1 MDSTMESTMESK
13 KKTSSALFQETI
25 SDIKIM
31 SRFALM
37 KGKIIEISMNSYEEN
52 MSLDELLIV
61 HAFLCNTIKPATPKS
76 IIYSN
81 QLNTEDLSINKQ
93 ITSFYRIPIIRKL
106 LILSILFILIFIGT
120 GITSD
125 INQESMSALITDQSG
140 VGALIGLIFIS
151 ASAGLGVIFSI
162 FKKVIDSLKDGSL
175 SEEDNVYYSV
185 LIILGVI
192 AGIVLTKAFH
202 FDTGSFYAGVEVDN
216 VFLAFL
222 GGFSIETLRSILDGI
237 LGKIKSI
244 FFNE

>member
-1 MDSTMESTMESK
+1 MGVSEVDSSILRNEV
-13 KKTSSALFQETI
+13 I
-25 SDIKIM
+25 SDIKVM

-37 KGKIIEISMNSYEEN
+37 KGKIIEISLNSYEDN
-52 MSLDELLIV
+52 MNFDELLVV
-61 HAFLCNTIKPATPKS
+61 HAALCEAIKPATPKS

-81 QLNTEDLSINKQ
+81 QLNIEQLSINKQ
-93 ITSFYRIPIIRKL
+93 IISFYKVPIIRNL
-106 LILSILFILIFIGT
+106 LILSIVFILIFIGT

-125 INQESMSALITDQSG
+125 INRESMSTLITDQSG
-140 VGALIGLIFIS
+140 LSALIGLIFIS

-162 FKKVIDSLKDGSL
+162 FKKVIDSLKNASL

-185 LIILGVI
+185 LIILGII

-202 FDTGSFYAGVEVDN
+202 FDLGNFYAGVQIDN

-237 LGKIKSI
+237 LNKIKSI
-244 FFNE
+244 FVNE

>member
-1 MDSTMESTMESK
+1 MEVSK
-13 KKTSSALFQETI
+13 IKSSILRDEII

-37 KGKIIEISMNSYEEN
+37 KGKIIEISINSYEDN
-52 MSLDELLIV
+52 MNFDELLVI
-61 HAFLCNTIKPATPKS
+61 HAALCVTIKPATPKS

-81 QLNTEDLSINKQ
+81 QLNTEELSINKQ
-93 ITSFYRIPIIRKL
+93 IISFYKTPIIKNL
-106 LILSILFILIFIGT
+106 LILSIVFILIFMGT

-125 INQESMSALITDQSG
+125 INRESMKTLITDQSG
-140 VGALIGLIFIS
+140 LSALIGLVFIA

-162 FKKVIDSLKDGSL
+162 FKKVIDSLKDASL

-185 LIILGVI
+185 LIILGII

-202 FDTGSFYAGVEVDN
+202 FNLGNFYAGVEIDN

-237 LGKIKSI
+237 LNKVKSI
-244 FFNE
+244 FVNE

>member
-1 MDSTMESTMESK
+1 M
-13 KKTSSALFQETI
+13 TSSLLKSEII

-37 KGKIIEISMNSYEEN
+37 KGKIIEISINSYEEN
-52 MSLDELLIV
+52 MSVDELLVV
-61 HAFLCNTIKPATPKS
+61 HAFLCSTIKPATPKS

-81 QLNTEDLSINKQ
+81 QLNTENLSINKQ
-93 ITSFYRIPIIRKL
+93 VISFYKIPIIRKL
-106 LILSILFILIFIGT
+106 MILSIVFILIFIGT

-125 INQESMSALITDQSG
+125 INQESMNALITDQSG
-140 VGALIGLIFIS
+140 VTALIGLVFIS

-202 FDTGSFYAGVEVDN
+202 FDSRAFYAGVQIDN

-237 LGKIKSI
+237 LGKVKSI
-244 FFNE
+244 FVNE